1 MVKKTDTGARAD
13 PLPVR
18 RAATAYDVAK
28 LAGVSQSAVSR
39 AFTPGASVAP
49 ETRKRII
56 TAAKELS
63 YRPNLI
69 ARSLIKQRSGTIG
82 VVISYL
88 QNQFNPEVLE
98 SLSRALK
105 SAGYN
110 ILLFTVDPHSAD
122 PVLEEV
128 LQLQVEALVLGSTS
142 LSSAVADECAI
153 AGIPVVLFNRTS
165 AVNSVSSVAGDNVAG
180 SRRIAQFLAAGGHR
194 RFGYIAGLENSSTNQ
209 EREEGYTTW
218 LQQNRL
224 SVSSRAVGNYTFQGA
239 WDAMREICSQP
250 KRPDAVFCAND
261 HMAIAALEVARSEFG
276 LDVPG
281 DLSIVGFDDVGA
293 ARWPSFSLTS
303 FSQPVDVMV
312 AETVRILLGLI
323 GGETAT
329 REAITV
335 PGHLIVRRSARLPP
349 HGIERNGDVL
359 VWCPN
364 DR

>member
-1 MVKKTDTGARAD
+1 MVKRRDAD
-13 PLPVR
+13 SVSDATPVR
-18 RAATAYDVAK
+18 RTATASDVAR

-49 ETRKRII
+49 DTRQRII
-56 TAAKELS
+56 DAAKALS

-105 SAGYN
+105 AAGYN

-122 PVLEEV
+122 PILDEV

-142 LSSAVADECAI
+142 VSSAVADECAA

-165 AVNSVSSVAGDNVAG
+165 VVNSVSSVAGDNVAG

-194 RFGYIAGLENSSTNQ
+194 RFGYMAGLENSSTNQ
-209 EREEGYTTW
+209 EREAGYTAW
-218 LQQNRL
+218 LRENQL
-224 SVSSRAVGNYTFQGA
+224 PVSSRVVGNYTFDGA
-239 WDAMREICSQP
+239 WNAMRELCRQP
-250 KRPDAVFCAND
+250 RRPDAVFCAND

-276 LDVPG
+276 LDVPN
-281 DLSIVGFDDVGA
+281 DMSIVGFDDVGA

-303 FSQPVDVMV
+303 FSQPVDLMV
-312 AETVRILLGLI
+312 GETVRILLGLI
-323 GGETAT
+323 GGATTA
-329 REAITV
+329 REAIRI
-335 PGHLIVRRSARLPP
+335 PGRLIVRRSARLPSQ
-349 HGIERNGDVL
+349 GIESEGDAL
-359 VWCPN
+359 VWRP
-364 DR
+364 D